1 MVTSH
6 TSSTV
11 LGCGVA
17 AVETTTVGPED
28 GVNATLDDLSVQVGA
43 LAGKIDALAYTLDPW
58 LTRLVETD
66 VEGIRAV
73 IATLKD
79 VMELAKAASEIGS
92 RNR

>member
-1 MVTSH
+1 M
-6 TSSTV
+6 
-11 LGCGVA
+11 
-17 AVETTTVGPED
+17 
-28 GVNATLDDLSVQVGA
+28 NATLDDLSVQVGA

-73 IATLKD
+73 IATLKADVATLKD